1 MVDARLRV
9 VESFGNRVFEELIEN
24 GKAMNCEQILTK
36 MAERDP
42 KPDPTCYGV
51 VVRGLCNEGA
61 LHVAKDTTGQMISYG
76 VGLTPSLRESVCAVF
91 GDTGRGVRD

>member
-1 MVDARLRV
+1 
-9 VESFGNRVFEELIEN
+9 
-24 GKAMNCEQILTK
+24 

-91 GDTGRGVRD
+91 GDTGRGVRDWEVANWYEHMGDVLRGFDQKYRIKCLDR